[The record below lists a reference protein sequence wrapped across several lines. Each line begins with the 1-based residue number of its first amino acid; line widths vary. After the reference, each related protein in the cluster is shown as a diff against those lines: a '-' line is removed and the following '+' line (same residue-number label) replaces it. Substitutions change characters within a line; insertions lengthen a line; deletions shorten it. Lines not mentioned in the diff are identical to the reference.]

1 MNKEAMNKLKYI
13 VILLLFCSAS
23 ASAQTVALKT
33 DLLNWAT
40 LSMNIEPEVRVG
52 KKSTLALGLSYN
64 PWTFRDNKKWRHF
77 RVQPEYRYWICRPFG
92 GHFLGLHASYTR
104 FNVGGVKAFSNLYT
118 RIDDSRVQGNEWAVG
133 LGYGYHWI
141 ISSHWS
147 FEAEVGLGFSHA
159 AFDEYKSRK
168 CGDFLGDDKT
178 NRFAPTKL
186 SLSFIY
192 VIK

>member
-13 VILLLFCSAS
+13 VMLLLFCSAS

-104 FNVGGVKAFSNLYT
+104 FNVGGVKAFFQSLYPY
-118 RIDDSRVQGNEWAVG
+118 RRQPGAGQRVGCGFGLRLPLDYLLALEFRGRGG
-133 LGYGYHWI
+133 LGVL
-141 ISSHWS
+141 S
-147 FEAEVGLGFSHA
+147 
-159 AFDEYKSRK
+159 
-168 CGDFLGDDKT
+168 CG
-178 NRFAPTKL
+178 
-186 SLSFIY
+186 
-192 VIK
+192 V

>member
-141 ISSHWS
+141 LNNRWS
-147 FEAEVGLGFSHA
+147 IEGVIGLGYGLTRYSKYA
-159 AFDEYKSRK
+159 CEV
-168 CGDFLGDDKT
+168 CGSKLGEET
-178 NRFAPTKL
+178 RGLFMPTKL
-186 SLSFIY
+186 ALSVIY
-192 VIK
+192 YIK